1 MNVKT
6 PNPIEDDMLSEYDF
20 SGGIRG
26 KHAAAYREGVTVTVH
41 QADGTTEERVYRLPE
56 GAIMLAPDVR
66 SYFPDAETVNRALRI
81 LIDLIPASPAK
92 ETLH

>member
-1 MNVKT
+1 
-6 PNPIEDDMLSEYDF
+6 MLSEYDF

-41 QADGTTEERVYRLPE
+41 QADGTMEERVYRLPE

-81 LIDLIPASPAK
+81 LIDLIPATPAMETSPY
-92 ETLH
+92 